1 MDVNYRA
8 GWKKLCPKVSHLS
21 GCCYYCAGSL
31 KKLQKRTDKKSARA
45 RESVT
50 RRARARAPFVY
61 VTSFFRAFASAF

>member
-21 GCCYYCAGSL
+21 GCCNYCAGSL
-31 KKLQKRTDKKSARA
+31 KKLQNEQTKKARA
-45 RESVT
+45 RANPSPA
-50 RRARARAPFVY
+50 RARARAPFVY